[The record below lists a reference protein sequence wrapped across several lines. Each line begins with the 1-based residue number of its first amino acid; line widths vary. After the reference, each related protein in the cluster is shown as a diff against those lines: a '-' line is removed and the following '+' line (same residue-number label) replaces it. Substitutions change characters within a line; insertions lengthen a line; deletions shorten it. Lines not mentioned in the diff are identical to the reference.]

1 MNSYNTVVIAYQN
14 PDELATK
21 TKFKIDDNIF
31 ISSNDYNI
39 WGTIKR
45 IWRDEEEEEDL
56 CYPQLLNF
64 DVIDSDGKEYTINYN
79 MNRDDDDEATDS
91 QWFINFNFHSDL
103 NNSIQTTN
111 NNVAVSK

>member
-1 MNSYNTVVIAYQN
+1 MKSYKKVVIAYQN
-14 PDELATK
+14 PDELVTK

-45 IWRDEEEEEDL
+45 IWRDEEEEQDL

-64 DVIDSDGKEYTINYN
+64 DVIDVNGKEYTINYN
-79 MNRDDDDEATDS
+79 MNRDDEGTDS
-91 QWFINFNFHSDL
+91 QWFINFNFYADID
-103 NNSIQTTN
+103 NSIQVIK